1 MCTDSYQGQ
10 TLLLKIINNTSFGK
24 INNLLSQG
32 REMKHGQATQQY
44 VSDFKDV
51 MDLKVLNPFGKHI
64 CHGAPQKYI

>member
-1 MCTDSYQGQ
+1 MAATAQNIYEKA
-10 TLLLKIINNTSFGK
+10 LKLPEPLAKEILDFIGY
-24 INNLLSQG
+24 I
-32 REMKHGQATQQY
+32 EMKHGQATQQY

>member
-1 MCTDSYQGQ
+1 
-10 TLLLKIINNTSFGK
+10 
-24 INNLLSQG
+24 
-32 REMKHGQATQQY
+32 MKHGQATQQY